1 MPDHFR
7 DAAYYLKRAGEH
19 TKLGIEERFR
29 PIEARIAGFLGRAPE
44 PEPES
49 EPEPRGIRAV
59 TRRVRA
65 IEKHPAIEGAR
76 ARVERRRERPP
87 A

>member
-19 TKLGIEERFR
+19 TKLGIEEQFR
-29 PIEARIAGFLGRAPE
+29 PVEARIASLVGRE
-44 PEPES
+44 TEPES
-49 EPEPRGIRAV
+49 EPEPSGIEAV

-65 IEKHPAIEGAR
+65 IEAHPAIENA
-76 ARVERRRERPP
+76 RERVDDRRSKPP

>member
-19 TKLGIEERFR
+19 TKLGIEEQFR
-29 PIEARIAGFLGRAPE
+29 PVEARIAGLLGRRSEPDPE
-44 PEPES
+44 PQPS
-49 EPEPRGIRAV
+49 GIEAM

-65 IEKHPAIEGAR
+65 IDSHPAIEGAK
-76 ARVERRRERPP
+76 ARVEERRERPP

>member
-19 TKLGIEERFR
+19 TKLGIEDRFR
-29 PIEARIAGFLGRAPE
+29 PIGARIAGVLGRAPE
-44 PEPES
+44 PEPE
-49 EPEPRGIRAV
+49 PEPSGIRAV
-59 TRRVRA
+59 TQRVRA
-65 IEKHPAIEGAR
+65 IESHPAIEGAR
-76 ARVERRRERPP
+76 ARFERRRERPP